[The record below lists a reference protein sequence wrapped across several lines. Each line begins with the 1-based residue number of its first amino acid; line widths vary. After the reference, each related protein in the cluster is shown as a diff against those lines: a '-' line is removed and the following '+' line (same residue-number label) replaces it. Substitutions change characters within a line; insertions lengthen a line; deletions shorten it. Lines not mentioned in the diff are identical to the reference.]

1 MEPSG
6 LTYNYFGCAIG
17 KGKQPAKVEIEKLKL
32 GELTCREV
40 FFLFFSGFIPGS
52 VLDGGYKGE
61 GAACVSMRGRGSGM
75 HKCCQGQSPGLGWL
89 EAD

>member
-40 FFLFFSGFIPGS
+40 FFVLIFSGFTPGS
-52 VLDGGYKGE
+52 VLGDTNRE
-61 GAACVSMRGRGSGM
+61 GVACVSMRSRGSGM
-75 HKCCQGQSPGLGWL
+75 HKCLPGQAIGLGWL
-89 EAD
+89 GS

>member
-40 FFLFFSGFIPGS
+40 FLFFSGFIFVFLLLVWVTRGC
-52 VLDGGYKGE
+52 
-61 GAACVSMRGRGSGM
+61 CVRIDARSG
-75 HKCCQGQSPGLGWL
+75 
-89 EAD
+89 

>member
-1 MEPSG
+1 VEPSG

-40 FFLFFSGFIPGS
+40 FLFFFLVSCLALS
-52 VLDGGYKGE
+52 WVTRKGR
-61 GAACVSMRGRGSGM
+61 VSMRGRGSGM
-75 HKCCQGQSPGLGWL
+75 HKWCLGQSPGLGWL